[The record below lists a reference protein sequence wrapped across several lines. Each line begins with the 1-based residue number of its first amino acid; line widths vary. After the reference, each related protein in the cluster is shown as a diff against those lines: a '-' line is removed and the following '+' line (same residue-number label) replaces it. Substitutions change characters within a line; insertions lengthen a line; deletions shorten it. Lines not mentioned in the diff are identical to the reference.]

1 MSILKKKSIDLVNV
15 KSLCYRL
22 SEKMTTPPSPQE
34 IDFQG
39 VNVKVSYLQFKK
51 KTRNAYF
58 WLFLDNIITDKE
70 ETKPNSC
77 SDS

>member
-1 MSILKKKSIDLVNV
+1 MFKAFVTGFLRND
-15 KSLCYRL
+15 
-22 SEKMTTPPSPQE
+22 PQE

-39 VNVKVSYLQFKK
+39 VNVKVSYLQLKK

-58 WLFLDNIITDKE
+58 WLFLDNILTDKE